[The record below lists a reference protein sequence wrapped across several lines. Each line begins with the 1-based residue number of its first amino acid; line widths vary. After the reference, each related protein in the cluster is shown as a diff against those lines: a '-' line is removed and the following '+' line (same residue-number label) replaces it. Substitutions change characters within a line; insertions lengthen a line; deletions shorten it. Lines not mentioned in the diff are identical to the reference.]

1 MNQYRI
7 VIRNLLGINS
17 RIAEILAEKAGAY
30 QSSITLAKGKRRADL
45 RHLGRVIDLNIRYGD
60 EVTLIINGRDEE
72 EAGADL
78 LNYLEYP

>member
-30 QSSITLAKGKRRADL
+30 QSSITLAKGKRKADL
-45 RHLGRVIDLNIRYGD
+45 RHLRYGD